1 MLFASRSSTS
11 ILSAQLN
18 TQNKELPNSGHFS
31 CKFFL
36 IVRFFKL
43 LIPSKVSLLISS
55 RRGLFSMT
63 MFLIEWFLKIPDGK
77 ISTLVSLR
85 IKLSRQKGMNADSRS
100 LEMFKIV
107 KEKNNLKPFLIH
119 KIQLFTIFIFLLNIQ
134 IDKEM
139 LNLFHQ
145 QNHTFLDS
153 HLQLGSLNPS
163 QK

>member
-1 MLFASRSSTS
+1 
-11 ILSAQLN
+11 
-18 TQNKELPNSGHFS
+18 
-31 CKFFL
+31 
-36 IVRFFKL
+36 
-43 LIPSKVSLLISS
+43 
-55 RRGLFSMT
+55 
-63 MFLIEWFLKIPDGK
+63 
-77 ISTLVSLR
+77 
-85 IKLSRQKGMNADSRS
+85 MNADSRS

-153 HLQLGSLNPS
+153 HLHLGSLNPS